1 MCLFRVVASARSSE
15 LHYDSIRFDAA
26 GSYRMGLRLK
36 RVTALIVPK
45 QRSRSGFRA
54 ASHAKIVAELRPVAA
69 HWAPALRIIQEFR

>member
-15 LHYDSIRFDAA
+15 LHYDSIDAA

-54 ASHAKIVAELRPVAA
+54 ASHTKIVAELRPVAA
-69 HWAPALRIIQEFR
+69 HWAPALRITQEFR